1 MTRKIPTYIS
11 YLFHPVILPLI
22 TVLLYF
28 YINQDYFTRLEISII
43 LTQVLI
49 VTFFI
54 PVCFYYLLKS
64 LKIIQSSMMVNNLK
78 ERVIPFAINII
89 LLFILKSFILYNNS
103 AYELK
108 IYFYGLISTY
118 LILLILAC
126 FRHKSSVHIAMLTG
140 CLGFYT
146 VLVLYNQIPDIITII
161 LLVLITGITAS
172 SQLYLHAHSSAEVVS
187 GGIAGLLPQVILFW
201 LAISHNI

>member
-1 MTRKIPTYIS
+1 MTRKIPIYIS
-11 YLFHPVILPLI
+11 YLFHPIVLPLI

-28 YINQDYFTRLEISII
+28 HINKAYFTQLEISVI

-64 LKIIQSSMMVNNLK
+64 LKIIQSSTMVNSLK
-78 ERVIPFAINII
+78 ERIIPFIINIV

-118 LILLILAC
+118 LLLLILAC
-126 FRHKSSVHIAMLTG
+126 FKHKSCVHVAMLTG

-146 VLVLYNQIPDIITII
+146 VLVLYNQIPEIVTVI
-161 LLVLITGITAS
+161 LLVLITGATAS
-172 SQLYLHAHSSAEVVS
+172 SRLYLRAHSSAEVIS
-187 GGIAGLLPQVILFW
+187 GGIVGILPQVALFW
-201 LAISHNI
+201 LTISHNI